1 MLRPNIESLSL
12 GHFLALLIDAYK
24 DVFKTSVME
33 ILGTSLRDV
42 LRTLVGHV
50 RWSYILDHV
59 GVHNV
64 CRRRP
69 QDISRGRFLA
79 LHVA

>member
-1 MLRPNIESLSL
+1 M
-12 GHFLALLIDAYK
+12 ALLIDAYE
-24 DVFKTSVME
+24 DVFKTSVIK

-59 GVHNV
+59 GGVFITSAGDVLKTSVGNV
-64 CRRRP
+64 SWRYM
-69 QDISRGRFLA
+69 
-79 LHVA
+79 